1 MVLMTVPVMDVVGTA
16 APTDVKMV
24 VIGLLGPTDVKIE
37 VTGSLAGVVLTVLGD
52 ALAGTEVKILVGPSE
67 VVGTEKTEV
76 TTELVSPG
84 LTVVG
89 TTTVVPS
96 RPETDGTVATNV
108 VEAALPMEVNTVV
121 TSEAEPVGKAP
132 EGSTVMPLGKEPT
145 GSKVVVPV
153 GKDPTGS
160 KVVVPVGKE
169 PTGSKVMLP
178 PVGKEPGGSIVS

>member
-1 MVLMTVPVMDVVGTA
+1 MVLMAMVLALVVGT
-16 APTDVKMV
+16 TDVKKV
-24 VIGLLGPTDVKIE
+24 VAGLLGPTDVKMD
-37 VTGSLAGVVLTVLGD
+37 VTGPPAVVVLTALGD
-52 ALAGTEVKILVGPSE
+52 ALPGTEVKMLVGPSA
-67 VVGTEKTEV
+67 VVGTEKTEE

-132 EGSTVMPLGKEPT
+132 EGSKVVVPLGKEPT

-169 PTGSKVMLP
+169 PTGSKVMLL

>member
-1 MVLMTVPVMDVVGTA
+1 MTVPVMDVVGTA

-37 VTGSLAGVVLTVLGD
+37 VIGSLAGVVLTVLGD
-52 ALAGTEVKILVGPSE
+52 ALAGTEVRILVGPSE

-76 TTELVSPG
+76 TRELVSPG

-89 TTTVVPS
+89 TTTVVPP

-108 VEAALPMEVNTVV
+108 VESALGMEVNTLV
-121 TSEAEPVGKAP
+121 TAEVMPVGKAP
-132 EGSTVMPLGKEPT
+132 EGSKVMPLGKEPT

-153 GKDPTGS
+153 GKEPTGS